1 VPTNGGN
8 GESGALDSS
17 SDGGTKGL
25 VAVALEQRVELLDA
39 TPGELGLTVR
49 DLGEKGERLRS
60 KVEHL
65 LALLVELGALAVDRG
80 DLG

>member
-1 VPTNGGN
+1 VPAHSGN
-8 GESGALDSS
+8 GESATLDSS
-17 SDGGTKGL
+17 SDGGTKTL

-39 TPGELGLTVR
+39 TAGELGLAVR
-49 DLGEKGERLRS
+49 DLGEKGERLGS
-60 KVEHL
+60 EVEHL